1 MVAHAQLR
9 AHVHTLQPWTAEQKH
24 KLSATIESACATRL
38 HPLHHRAVRT
48 CNTCFLKNVAW
59 DATRT
64 HDVLGPADGTLVV
77 LVHGALVG
85 RQCLVLEAR
94 ALAEAG
100 FRCVRQVVA
109 Q

>member
-1 MVAHAQLR
+1 M
-9 AHVHTLQPWTAEQKH
+9 
-24 KLSATIESACATRL
+24 
-38 HPLHHRAVRT
+38 
-48 CNTCFLKNVAW
+48 AW